1 MGSPEGLEG
10 VAKARWWAEWQANSL
25 APRYLMPRWIF
36 NKIFAAQLAKYQD
49 DDYLS
54 RGQVMECAIGDTA
67 RYFQVSVYEVKLRA
81 LQLGYKQAE
90 GTYLRV
96 KGHDQPAFSFNPDAL
111 GNYQTFIL
119 DGRNGSRLYEKDP
132 KFAKLIDSGRYVY
145 TGCVVCIN
153 NPLYVYKTEEPGYPQ
168 GFALTDPDVARKLL
182 QVGEAFRIPG
192 PFFSYEEFKVG
203 NVNHTCKVNYIRDDG
218 TGMARIKSYLVQR
231 VNTYAFQH
239 PVELMR
245 NIDCVTEH
253 IRTKH
258 PETRSL
264 HFHHTADGN
273 NYLMDEDGFWRLSNY
288 VPSVTFDTCDDLSVV
303 RSAGQAFGDFQMLL
317 SDFDAEQLFYTIP
330 DFHNTRKRYEKLK
343 ADMASDPCGRVSEVR
358 DELDWLLSMED
369 EACRLTDLFNA
380 GKLPLRVTHNDTKIN
395 NVLFDEKSRE
405 ALVVIDLD
413 TVMPGLVGHDFGD
426 AIRFAANFVEEDCPQ
441 ADKAGVNL
449 NIYWA
454 FAEGFIKETAA
465 TLTEAEVNT
474 LGISCFALACE
485 LATRF
490 LDDYI
495 LGDKSFKIKYPAH
508 NLVRTRCQI
517 ALAKDMRKK
526 MDAMNA
532 IARDCWMRY
541 R

>member
-1 MGSPEGLEG
+1 MAQAKKCAEKLHHFEGQIRYHNTRE
-10 VAKARWWAEWQANSL
+10 VATHEIRNTVTQGKG
-25 APRYLMPRWIF
+25 I
-36 NKIFAAQLAKYQD
+36 D
-49 DDYLS
+49 
-54 RGQVMECAIGDTA
+54 GQVRRTRGK
-67 RYFQVSVYEVKLRA
+67 FPVSVMPEVCLPMTAPGLRSS
-81 LQLGYKQAE
+81 LPFRDGE
-90 GTYLRV
+90 G
-96 KGHDQPAFSFNPDAL
+96 GH
-111 GNYQTFIL
+111 
-119 DGRNGSRLYEKDP
+119 LY
-132 KFAKLIDSGRYVY
+132 
-145 TGCVVCIN
+145 
-153 NPLYVYKTEEPGYPQ
+153 
-168 GFALTDPDVARKLL
+168 
-182 QVGEAFRIPG
+182 
-192 PFFSYEEFKVG
+192 
-203 NVNHTCKVNYIRDDG
+203 
-218 TGMARIKSYLVQR
+218 
-231 VNTYAFQH
+231 
-239 PVELMR
+239 
-245 NIDCVTEH
+245 
-253 IRTKH
+253 
-258 PETRSL
+258 
-264 HFHHTADGN
+264 TADGN

-495 LGDKSFKIKYPAH
+495 LGDKYFKINYPEH